1 MSVSPVSQNPPVE
14 AVRRPF
20 EWYSVSKRALDLVL
34 GTIACVFALP
44 FVVVAAVA
52 IAVEGGG
59 PVFFRQERVGLGGKA
74 FTMWKLRTMVV
85 GNDDKLHREYVRAML
100 SGECSLESGA
110 SGLHKLDDRRVT
122 RVGRILRRTS
132 IDELPQLLNVLR
144 GNMSLVGPRP
154 CLAWEVALYTPADL
168 VRFDVKPGMT
178 GLWQV
183 SGRSRLPMT
192 RALELDRA
200 YALRRSLLT
209 DIKILVKT
217 IPAVLERDA
226 A

>member
-1 MSVSPVSQNPPVE
+1 MSVTPVPQNPPVE
-14 AVRRPF
+14 SVRRAF
-20 EWYSVSKRALDLVL
+20 DWYSVSKRALDLVL
-34 GTIACVFALP
+34 GTLAFLVALP
-44 FVVVAAVA
+44 FVAVAALAVA
-52 IAVEGGG
+52 IESGG
-59 PVFFRQERVGLGGKA
+59 PVFFRQERVGVGGRT
-74 FTMWKLRTMVV
+74 FTMWKLRTMVA
-85 GNDDKLHREYVRAML
+85 GNDDKVHRDYIRAML
-100 SGECSLESGA
+100 SGESSLEAGA
-110 SGLHKLDDRRVT
+110 SGLHKLDDDRIT
-122 RVGRILRRTS
+122 RVGRLLRRTS

-144 GNMSLVGPRP
+144 GEMSLVGPRP
-154 CLAWEVALYTPADL
+154 CLPWEVELYAPVDQ

-200 YALRRSLLT
+200 YAMRRSLLT
-209 DIKILVKT
+209 DLKILIKT

>member
-1 MSVSPVSQNPPVE
+1 
-14 AVRRPF
+14 
-20 EWYSVSKRALDLVL
+20 
-34 GTIACVFALP
+34 
-44 FVVVAAVA
+44 
-52 IAVEGGG
+52 
-59 PVFFRQERVGLGGKA
+59 
-74 FTMWKLRTMVV
+74 
-85 GNDDKLHREYVRAML
+85 ML
-100 SGECSLESGA
+100 SGECSLETGA
-110 SGLHKLDDRRVT
+110 SGLHKLDDDRIT

-144 GNMSLVGPRP
+144 GEMSLVGPRP
-154 CLAWEVALYTPADL
+154 CLPWEVELYAPADQ

-200 YALRRSLLT
+200 YALDRSLLT
-209 DIKILVKT
+209 DLKILLKT

>member
-1 MSVSPVSQNPPVE
+1 MSVSPVSQNPPVDT
-14 AVRRPF
+14 VRRAF
-20 EWYSVSKRALDLVL
+20 DGYGVSKRILDLLL

-44 FVVVAAVA
+44 FVAVAAVA
-52 IAVEGGG
+52 IAIESGA
-59 PVFFRQERVGLGGKA
+59 PVFYRHGRVGLDGRT
-74 FTMWKLRTMVV
+74 FTMWKLRTMVC
-85 GNDDKLHREYVRAML
+85 GNDDKEHREYVRAML
-100 SGECSLESGA
+100 TGESSLEASA
-110 SGLHKLDDRRVT
+110 SGLHKLDDHRVT
-122 RVGRILRRTS
+122 RVGAFLRRTS

-144 GNMSLVGPRP
+144 GEMSLVGPRP
-154 CLAWEVALYTPADL
+154 CLPWEVELYSPADR

-192 RALELDRA
+192 HALELDRA
-200 YALRRSLLT
+200 YALHRSLRA
-209 DIKILVKT
+209 DIKILLKT